1 MEASGAMDLMAAA
14 LDLMAGALK
23 IWENPLWRRQNK
35 RKSLMEASGA
45 MDLMATA
52 LDLLAR
58 ALKNKGKQHKWLGH
72 SISGWVI
79 A

>member
-1 MEASGAMDLMAAA
+1 MGKSFTEAS
-14 LDLMAGALK
+14 
-23 IWENPLWRRQNK
+23 NK

-72 SISGWVI
+72 SISGWVTAYVVGLQHKWLGHSI
-79 A
+79 SGWVTV